1 METRHQIV
9 VGDSRQLDDID
20 DNSVELVVTSPPYP
34 MIEMWDDMFAD
45 LNADISN
52 ALEAEDGQ
60 TAFTLMHEELKTVW
74 AEVKRVLVDGGI
86 ACVNVGDATRKVDN
100 SFRVFANHSRIT
112 DAFEQLGFEPLPE
125 LLWRKPVNSA
135 AKFMGSGML
144 PPNAYVTLEHE
155 YILNFRNGKTS
166 RSFEPK
172 SERRYNA
179 AYFWE
184 ERNQWFS
191 DVWMDIKGQL
201 QALENS
207 ELRDRSAAYPFE
219 IPYRLINMYSVY
231 GDTVLDPFWGTG
243 TTSFAAMVAGRNSIG
258 YELQDQ
264 FTEIFDER
272 VSEAPITS
280 REVIQQRLDDH
291 RTFVE
296 DKLESDGDFSYESE
310 QYDFPITTKQEKSL
324 QFYSVTDTEKTKEGY
339 RALHE
344 PVEGDDLELNA
355 TDTSGGAKTSLT
367 DF

>member
-1 METRHQIV
+1 
-9 VGDSRQLDDID
+9 
-20 DNSVELVVTSPPYP
+20 
-34 MIEMWDDMFAD
+34 
-45 LNADISN
+45 
-52 ALEAEDGQ
+52 
-60 TAFTLMHEELKTVW
+60 
-74 AEVKRVLVDGGI
+74 
-86 ACVNVGDATRKVDN
+86 
-100 SFRVFANHSRIT
+100 
-112 DAFEQLGFEPLPE
+112 
-125 LLWRKPVNSA
+125 
-135 AKFMGSGML
+135 
-144 PPNAYVTLEHE
+144 
-155 YILNFRNGKTS
+155 
-166 RSFEPK
+166 
-172 SERRYNA
+172 
-179 AYFWE
+179 
-184 ERNQWFS
+184 
-191 DVWMDIKGQL
+191 
-201 QALENS
+201 
-207 ELRDRSAAYPFE
+207 
-219 IPYRLINMYSVY
+219 MYSVY